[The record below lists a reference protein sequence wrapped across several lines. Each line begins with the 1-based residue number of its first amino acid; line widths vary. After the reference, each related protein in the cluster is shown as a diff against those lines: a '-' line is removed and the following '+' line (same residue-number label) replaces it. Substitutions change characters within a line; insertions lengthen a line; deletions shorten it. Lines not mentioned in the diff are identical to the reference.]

1 MGVLLFTWLLL
12 QITAK
17 NTFHRDNFLAEDNH
31 ESNND
36 EKTCLRY
43 ICRLLISNLTLR
55 SQNARLYTLFE
66 SYLTVG
72 TFKPLSLEVKT
83 LPLEARTKLI
93 KFYTKL

>member
-36 EKTCLRY
+36 EQTCLRY
-43 ICRLLISNLTLR
+43 ICRLLTSNLTLR
-55 SQNARLYTLFE
+55 SQNTRLYTLFE

-72 TFKPLSLEVKT
+72 TFKPLSLEART

-93 KFYTKL
+93 KFCTKL